1 MPTASTTKNR
11 TSVFNS
17 PGRDNRKED
26 PLAARQ
32 HPVGGLAAQA
42 DDGAEEVLTQCPF
55 CGGTIVRC
63 EIQDSGGKRAFSL
76 CCDMPQELIDNYE
89 VLRNLPEHLQQVAI
103 KAKKAE
109 YAAMAKKSAENARRF
124 REAVEHWNAK
134 HGHLTKDAQDGIPFD
149 HEGATSPKLQNL
161 PKET

>member
-11 TSVFNS
+11 TRVLNS
-17 PGRDNRKED
+17 PGRDNCKED

-63 EIQDSGGKRAFSL
+63 EIQDSAGERAISL
-76 CCDMPQELIDNYE
+76 CCGVAQELIDNYG
-89 VLRNLPEHLQQVAI
+89 VLSGLPEHLREVAI
-103 KAKKAE
+103 QRKKEE
-109 YAAMAKKSAENARRF
+109 YAAMEEKSRENARRF
-124 REAVEHWNAK
+124 RECVERYDAK
-134 HGHLTKDAQDGIPFD
+134 LKHI
-149 HEGATSPKLQNL
+149 LQ
-161 PKET
+161 EAG

>member
-1 MPTASTTKNR
+1 MPTASTSKNIR
-11 TSVFNS
+11 VFNS

-63 EIQDSGGKRAFSL
+63 EIQDSGGLRRFTL
-76 CCDMPQELIDNYE
+76 CCGLPTEILDHWDVFQG
-89 VLRNLPEHLQQVAI
+89 LPEHLQQVAI

>member
-1 MPTASTTKNR
+1 MPVLWRHDRPLRDPRQRGSTALHVVLRPSHGDLGPLGCL
-11 TSVFNS
+11 
-17 PGRDNRKED
+17 PG
-26 PLAARQ
+26 P
-32 HPVGGLAAQA
+32 
-42 DDGAEEVLTQCPF
+42 
-55 CGGTIVRC
+55 
-63 EIQDSGGKRAFSL
+63 SL